1 MGQKDIKNRISSVK
15 NIHKITRAMEMVAA
29 ARLRRAEQRIEA
41 LRPYAEGMRKLTR
54 RAAEQA
60 GGMPRVPVMVE
71 RTEEKRVGVVLITGD
86 RGLAGA
92 FNSNIIRDGMRLKS
106 ELRGQGKEAVFSAV
120 GRKGVGALTFRKEDP
135 RTSYVGFTDRP
146 GFANARE
153 IGEELTA
160 RYVDEELDRVELVYN
175 RYVSPLTQHVWRQ
188 TLLPLQQADVIG
200 EGVGEEEEESEETEI
215 EKAHSHSSW
224 EYEPEAE
231 ELLGQL
237 IPEYVNISIYR
248 ALLES
253 AASELGARM
262 TAMRS
267 AAENAEEMMDD
278 LTLEMNRV
286 RQAEITQEIL
296 EVVAGAEALG

>member
-1 MGQKDIKNRISSVK
+1 MATQKDVKNRIASIK
-15 NIHKITRAMEMVAA
+15 NINKITRAMEMVAA
-29 ARLRRAEQRIEA
+29 ARLRRAEQRIEQ
-41 LRPYAEGMRKLTR
+41 LRPYAQSMRKLTR

-71 RTEEKRVGVVLITGD
+71 RENEKRVGVVLITGD

-92 FNSNIIRDGMRLKS
+92 FNTNIIRDGLRLKG
-106 ELRGQGKEAVFSAV
+106 ELREEGKETVFSAV
-120 GRKGVGALTFRKEDP
+120 GRKGVSALTFRKEEP

-200 EGVGEEEEESEETEI
+200 GGRGAARPADPGVREHLCLPGAAGVRRLRAGGADDRDAQRRGERGGNDGRPDPGD
-215 EKAHSHSSW
+215 
-224 EYEPEAE
+224 EP
-231 ELLGQL
+231 GQAGGDH
-237 IPEYVNISIYR
+237 PGDPR
-248 ALLES
+248 GRRRRR
-253 AASELGARM
+253 GARIK
-262 TAMRS
+262 T
-267 AAENAEEMMDD
+267 
-278 LTLEMNRV
+278 
-286 RQAEITQEIL
+286 
-296 EVVAGAEALG
+296 